1 MAAAVGINTAIDA
14 SDVLEQFSTLNNRK
28 EVHEKKRKEKLGFF
42 ARLKRFFGR
51 IFKKKEYRGLST
63 NGLSQRAKTC
73 YKNTIKKEKEKKL
86 TLLRDEVK
94 TIEDTML
101 ETLKNKKGK
110 SKQNQL
116 IEDTIE
122 LRAEALKLIAQK
134 KAMAL
139 KKEYPEFEEKREYLV
154 FSLN

>member
-1 MAAAVGINTAIDA
+1 MLNKKNWLIN
-14 SDVLEQFSTLNNRK
+14 NW
-28 EVHEKKRKEKLGFF
+28 
-42 ARLKRFFGR
+42 
-51 IFKKKEYRGLST
+51 
-63 NGLSQRAKTC
+63 LSQRSKTC